1 MKIRATGEDAYF
13 AASNSSNGFCSYYGE
28 CFDHPSVT
36 RLYAIKGGPGT
47 GKGYFLRAVARRAE
61 EEGWR
66 VEYIYC
72 SSDPDSLDGLRIF
85 RDSQC
90 IALIDATAPHVYEPM
105 HPGIREEIVN
115 LGAFWNS
122 DLLLAKREEI
132 EKLQREKKSAYER
145 AYRYLAGV
153 DGMTQV
159 ADSLVAPYIKREKI
173 ATLAERLA
181 KDIPNGSGFSSEPAL
196 IHSIGMKGRVGFDT
210 YFAQA
215 KRILRIEDCRGA
227 GQYLM
232 AAFGALAPAKGW
244 RIRVSHDPILP
255 DRPDGIFLCESGTAL
270 VLCSEEE
277 CLFPHKQI
285 RMRRFV
291 ETARMHAVR
300 EDLNHAE
307 RMKRAMLAG
316 AITSLDEVRVAHFQL
331 ESLYSDAMDFSEKEA
346 FTREFCEMLFSKK

>member
-13 AASNSSNGFCSYYGE
+13 VASNSANGFCSYYGE
-28 CFDHPSVT
+28 CFDSPVVT
-36 RLYAIKGGPGT
+36 RVYAVKGGPGT
-47 GKGYFLRAVARRAE
+47 GKGYFLRAVAKRAE
-61 EEGWR
+61 KEGWR
-66 VEYIYC
+66 VEHIYC

-115 LGAFWNS
+115 LGAFWDPN
-122 DLLLAKREEI
+122 LLLTKKEEI
-132 EKLQREKKSAYER
+132 ERLQGEKKKAYER

-153 DGMTQV
+153 ESMTRV
-159 ADSLVAPYIKREKI
+159 ADSLVAPYVKREKI
-173 ATLAERLA
+173 EALAERLA
-181 KDIPNGSGFSSEPAL
+181 KDIPRGSGFSSEPAL

-210 YFAQA
+210 YFSQA

-232 AAFGALAPAKGW
+232 AAFGSLAPEKHW
-244 RIRVSHDPILP
+244 RIRISHDPILP
-255 DRPDGIFLCESGTAL
+255 DRPDGIFLCDSGTAL
-270 VLCSEEE
+270 VLCPEEE
-277 CLFPHKQI
+277 CLFPHKPI

-291 ETARMHAVR
+291 ETARMHALR

-316 AITSLDEVRVAHFQL
+316 ALTSLEEVKTVHFQL
-331 ESLYSDAMDFSEKEA
+331 ESLYMDAMDFSAKEA
-346 FTREFCEMLFSKK
+346 FTKDFCDMLFSKK